1 MRRKEAIVS
10 DKAFD
15 QGLEG
20 LEKATES
27 CRVVG
32 QEMEIEV
39 AGTVFQVGVNRQ
51 ERAIILH
58 WTGQTI
64 LRNIIWMRFLAL
76 RLRRPFIKNLTCF
89 TYF

>member
-20 LEKATES
+20 LEKATKS

-58 WTGQTI
+58 WTGETV
-64 LRNIIWMRFLAL
+64 LSNIIWMRFVAL
-76 RLRRPFIKNLTCF
+76 RFRWPPVKVLNCF

>member
-1 MRRKEAIVS
+1 MMRKEIIIEGKV
-10 DKAFD
+10 FD
-15 QGLEG
+15 LGLKGLE
-20 LEKATES
+20 EATKS
-27 CRVVG
+27 CRLVH
-32 QEMEIEV
+32 QEFEIEV
-39 AGTVFQVGVNRQ
+39 EGTVFQMGFVRD